1 MPTRVGMLGE
11 EIIMQAT
18 GGTAAS
24 FTEPAPSLTKRLKLL
39 LGSDW
44 REAYIFILPTVI
56 LMGGVIAFPFL
67 QAVYLSFTN
76 TNSLEIGPF
85 VGLENYKNL
94 WTDEFFRQSVWIT
107 IKYTVGAVLFKFV
120 VGMTAALL
128 LHRMK
133 HFKAVFTGLVLLP
146 WIMPEIVKAI
156 TWRALLDPIYGGISR
171 PLMQIGLIDS
181 PLPFFGDARTA
192 LPSVIM
198 VNLWAGIPF
207 FTIILLAGLKAIDRE
222 LYEAAAIDG
231 ASAWRQFLHIT
242 LPGLRYVIIVET
254 LLSTIWTFNG
264 FSLVFLLTGGGPV
277 GATKVYSILSYE
289 YGIAS
294 FRLGAGVAVAMTMA
308 PILAILII
316 VLGRHMMA
324 GHRVRDGVVDEQR
337 GPVMEL
343 LYWLA
348 WPFRLAI
355 SLMVK
360 LFWLVNDIVER
371 IVEGIGALLG
381 RLIFGSTAGNP
392 SKNQLKWLRSG
403 TTLIA
408 GLALSLL
415 LFFEL
420 APFYWVFVTSFK
432 SNVQITTF
440 SSTFWPAPWALDQYA
455 TLFGPTRDFLVWVRN
470 TAIISLATPV
480 IATIVAALGAYG
492 LTRLRWRGANAL
504 SSLTLVAYLMPGVMM
519 LIPIYLIFNRVGLV
533 NSLWSLIVA
542 YPTFALPFALWLMMG
557 YYAGIS
563 EEMEDAALIDGCNR
577 FQVFFKVVLPLTT
590 PALLTV
596 LLFGITQAWNEF
608 MFAFVFIFSESKMT
622 LPVGLGQMIIGD
634 VLPWG
639 ELAAAAILMA
649 IPVFIV
655 YTLGQRFMVEGLTAG
670 AVKGGG

>member
-1 MPTRVGMLGE
+1 MAITGE
-11 EIIMQAT
+11 TVSPLAQ
-18 GGTAAS
+18 
-24 FTEPAPSLTKRLKLL
+24 PVPSLGKRIKTL
-39 LGSDW
+39 LGPDW
-44 REAYIFILPTVI
+44 REAYTFILPTVL
-56 LMGGVIAFPFL
+56 LMGGVIAIPFL

-76 TNSLEIGPF
+76 TTSLEIGSF
-85 VGLENYKNL
+85 VGFENYKNL
-94 WTDEFFRQSVWIT
+94 WNDEFFRQSVWIT
-107 IKYTVGAVLFKFV
+107 IKYTAGAVFFKFI

-128 LHRMK
+128 LHRMDR
-133 HFKAVFTGLVLLP
+133 FKAIFTGLVLLP

-156 TWRALLDPIYGGISR
+156 TWRALLDPLYGGISR
-171 PLMQIGLIDS
+171 PLMDWGLIDS
-181 PLPFFGDARTA
+181 PLPFFGAASTA

-207 FTIILLAGLKAIDRE
+207 FTIILLAGLKGLDKN

-231 ASAWRQFLHIT
+231 ANAWRQFLHIT

-308 PILAILII
+308 PLLAILIM
-316 VLGRHMMA
+316 VLGRYMMA
-324 GHRVRDGVVDEQR
+324 GHRTREGVVTEESR
-337 GPVMEL
+337 SVLMEG
-343 LYWLA
+343 LYWLS
-348 WPFRLAI
+348 WPFRMIIWL
-355 SLMVK
+355 LVE
-360 LFWLVNDIVER
+360 LFWLINDKVER
-371 IVEGIGALLG
+371 AVEWLGGILGQIVFRSKATKQSTRHVKWVKRWAALVAGIAV
-381 RLIFGSTAGNP
+381 
-392 SKNQLKWLRSG
+392 
-403 TTLIA
+403 
-408 GLALSLL
+408 SLL

-420 APFYWVFVTSFK
+420 APFYWVLVTSFK
-432 SNVQITTF
+432 ANVQITTF
-440 SSTFWPAPWALDQYA
+440 TSVFWPSPWSLEQYA
-455 TLFGPTRDFLVWVRN
+455 TLFGPTRDFLVWVKN
-470 TAIISLATPV
+470 TTLISLATPM
-480 IATIVAALGAYG
+480 IATVVAALGAYS
-492 LTRLRWRGANAL
+492 LTRLRWKGANVL
-504 SSLTLVAYLMPGVMM
+504 SSTVLVAYLMPGVMM
-519 LIPIYLIFNRVGLV
+519 LIPIYLIFNKVGLV

-542 YPTFALPFALWLMMG
+542 YPTFSLPFALWLMMG
-557 YYAGIS
+557 YYAGIP
-563 EEMEDAALIDGCNR
+563 EELEDAALIDGCTR
-577 FQVFFKVVLPLTT
+577 FQVFFKVVLPLTK

-596 LLFGITQAWNEF
+596 LLFGVTQAWNEF

-649 IPVFIV
+649 IPVFLF